1 MRTYTVELESE
12 QDADNPVE
20 AVSAVLNAASNLTW
34 RVTDDTGQSFY
45 VENYKAT
52 ETGEK

>member
-20 AVSAVLNAASNLTW
+20 AVSAVLDAASNLTW
-34 RVTDDTGQSFY
+34 KVTDDTGQSFY

-52 ETGEK
+52 ETGE